1 MSWFKRAPRP
11 KAPTHLTPK
20 NFSPATER
28 SLEES
33 KLRGAKEESS
43 DKKKVRQK

>member
-1 MSWFKRAPRP
+1 MSWFNRSPRP
-11 KAPTHLTPK
+11 KAPAHHIPK

-33 KLRGAKEESS
+33 KLRGAKEETT
-43 DKKKVRQK
+43 KKKVKQR